1 MSFFLRRYKQILRF
15 FPLLFYLQF
24 PWGKRWSFDGWNF
37 KNFRT
42 KARWGTATWSTSW
55 DVVASWSLAT
65 MRSCFLDFAANDGF
79 GENSQAVKMKNLC
92 WMWTRGFPFFVKFEE
107 ANLFPG
113 DVVTSAISLDV
124 QVPILILGER
134 LWKYSGCIPTP
145 KRLHDAQNELRT
157 CLKNK
162 KHWTVL
168 QYHIQLV
175 YIMIMILQGSTLGRF
190 AKYDEILK

>member
-92 WMWTRGFPFFVKFEE
+92 WMWTRGFPFSWKLEE
-107 ANLFPG
+107 ANEFPG
-113 DVVTSAISLDV
+113 RC
-124 QVPILILGER
+124 GF
-134 LWKYSGCIPTP
+134 G
-145 KRLHDAQNELRT
+145 KRLVSEEPSGEISDFEWFKFLALSWEKGWFT
-157 CLKNK
+157 K
-162 KHWTVL
+162 WTAGGRVSKAKSTEEYYV
-168 QYHIQLV
+168 QYRIQLV
-175 YIMIMILQGSTLGRF
+175 YIMIMILQCSTLGRF
-190 AKYDEILK
+190 AKYYS

>member
-65 MRSCFLDFAANDGF
+65 MRSCFLDFAAKDVFRWKFPTLWRWNTCVVMKPGF
-79 GENSQAVKMKNLC
+79 SLFRENLKKQTN
-92 WMWTRGFPFFVKFEE
+92 
-107 ANLFPG
+107 FPG
-113 DVVTSAISLDV
+113 DVLWLASFLQLPPQSGRMSKFLAGSW
-124 QVPILILGER
+124 ER
-134 LWKYSGCIPTP
+134 L
-145 KRLHDAQNELRT
+145 
-157 CLKNK
+157 
-162 KHWTVL
+162 V
-168 QYHIQLV
+168 V
-175 YIMIMILQGSTLGRF
+175 
-190 AKYDEILK
+190 EILRMHTYTETLTWCTKWTADVSQKQKALNNGTKVSHGLFTSWSWYCKVLL